1 MNREEEEWAEG
12 DYLDWLDQY
21 DEQLSQDPD
30 YPYQVASKSAKLP
43 QAKKK
48 PAFNMPYD
56 WDKEA
61 KEAAEEKKRQKRL
74 KQERM
79 QQRVE
84 SAKRIKW
91 KVIDKNY
98 EYEVSVGGEVLGK
111 VSKSNGKWVVQ
122 PEFNWNEDSYRN
134 KDLAKSSYGDF
145 RESGR
150 ALVDLWCLS

>member
-1 MNREEEEWAEG
+1 MNKEEEWAEG
-12 DYLDWLDQY
+12 DYLDWLDQF
-21 DEQLSQDPD
+21 DEELASDP
-30 YPYQVASKSAKLP
+30 YYTT
-43 QAKKK
+43 QAKK

-74 KQERM
+74 KKERM

-145 RESGR
+145 RESGK

>member
-1 MNREEEEWAEG
+1 MNREEEWTEG
-12 DYLDWLDQY
+12 DYLDWLDQF

-30 YPYQVASKSAKLP
+30 YPYQVTPVSS
-43 QAKKK
+43 
-48 PAFNMPYD
+48 
-56 WDKEA
+56 
-61 KEAAEEKKRQKRL
+61 EEKRRL
-74 KQERM
+74 KKERK

-84 SAKRIKW
+84 SAKKIKW

-134 KDLAKSSYGDF
+134 KNLAKSNYGDF
-145 RESGR
+145 RESGK

>member
-1 MNREEEEWAEG
+1 MNKEEEWAEG

-30 YPYQVASKSAKLP
+30 YPYQVTSKSAKLP

-61 KEAAEEKKRQKRL
+61 KKAAEEKKRQKRL
-74 KQERM
+74 KKKRM
-79 QQRVE
+79 QQRIE

-122 PEFNWNEDSYRN
+122 PEFNWDEDSYRN
-134 KDLAKSSYGDF
+134 QDLAKSN
-145 RESGR
+145 
-150 ALVDLWCLS
+150 